1 MVIASGGC
9 AERVQSHASCI
20 RRAAASEQTFFSRG
34 RAKLWNCVMPRLN
47 PSPSCLILRA
57 WTLPQVLHPVQQ
69 VSKCFVTSGSCLAR
83 IARHDPTE
91 TFEQLR

>member
-1 MVIASGGC
+1 
-9 AERVQSHASCI
+9 
-20 RRAAASEQTFFSRG
+20 
-34 RAKLWNCVMPRLN
+34 MPRLN